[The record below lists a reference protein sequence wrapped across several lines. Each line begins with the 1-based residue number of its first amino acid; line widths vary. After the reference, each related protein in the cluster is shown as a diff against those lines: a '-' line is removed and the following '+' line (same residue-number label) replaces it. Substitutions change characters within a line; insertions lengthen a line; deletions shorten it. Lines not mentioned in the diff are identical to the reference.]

1 MSSRFKAGSGKGPIL
16 VREVAQRHRERR
28 LPLVRLDDGL
38 EKIIEEM
45 EYHRHSRRL
54 YVVDGENRLE
64 GCITQKALV
73 GHVFHYHKSDSI
85 HARGVLEIITSES
98 ARDLMAR
105 ETIHASLDEE
115 VGEVLGR
122 MLEKGVEEIPI
133 LDVSGKVFADL
144 TMIDLM
150 KELF

>member
-1 MSSRFKAGSGKGPIL
+1 MSRQVKRGSGKGPML
-16 VREVAQRHRERR
+16 VREVAQLHRERR
-28 LPLVRLDDGL
+28 LPLVSLDEDLG
-38 EKIIEEM
+38 KIIEEM

-54 YVVDGENRLE
+54 YVVDGENRLQ

-73 GHVFHYHKSDSI
+73 GHVFHHHKSDSI
-85 HARGVLEIITSES
+85 HARGVLEIITGES

-115 VGEVLGR
+115 VEEVLGR
-122 MLEKGVEEIPI
+122 MLEKGIEEIPI
-133 LDVSGKVFADL
+133 LDESGVVIADL